1 MIIDIL
7 KFLGTN
13 EIVLGI
19 ASLLGIVGF
28 ALTVLVSIR
37 TAKIS
42 KILKYNQVTSQYNKE
57 RLAFQRTFEGHRK
70 SIVED
75 EIKSNKLLKDI
86 LQNIE
91 AYRLKFGEIM
101 SLKEKITLF
110 FFSQLLKKESN
121 KVDYNKVSNY
131 LAAISGRLS
140 KKEDTRNG

>member
-28 ALTVLVSIR
+28 ALTVFVSIR

-110 FFSQLLKKESN
+110 FFSQHLKKESDR
-121 KVDYNKVSNY
+121 VDYNKVSNY
-131 LAAISGRLS
+131 LATISGRLS

>member
-19 ASLLGIVGF
+19 ASLLGIAGF
-28 ALTVLVSIR
+28 VLTVFVSIR

-42 KILKYNQVTSQYNKE
+42 KILKYNQVTSQYNRE
-57 RLAFQRTFEGHRK
+57 RLGFQKTFEGHRK

-75 EIKSNKLLKDI
+75 EIKTDKLLKDI
-86 LQNIE
+86 LQNVE
-91 AYRLKFGEIM
+91 EYRAKFDEIM

-110 FFSQLLKKESN
+110 RFSHILKKETE
-121 KVDYNKVSNY
+121 KVNYNKVSNY
-131 LAAISGRLS
+131 LASLSGRLS

>member
-28 ALTVLVSIR
+28 GLTVFVSIR

-75 EIKSNKLLKDI
+75 GIQSNKLLKDI

-91 AYRLKFGEIM
+91 AYRMKFGEIM

-110 FFSQLLKKESN
+110 FFSQLLRKESD

-140 KKEDTRNG
+140 KKEDARNG

>member
-28 ALTVLVSIR
+28 ALTVFVSIR

-91 AYRLKFGEIM
+91 AYRLKFCEIM

-110 FFSQLLKKESN
+110 FFSQHLKKESGR
-121 KVDYNKVSNY
+121 VDYNKVSNY

>member
-1 MIIDIL
+1 MIADMF

-19 ASLLGIVGF
+19 ASLVGIVGF
-28 ALTVLVSIR
+28 VLTVLVSIR

-42 KILKYNQVTSQYNKE
+42 KILKFNQVTSQYNRE

-75 EIKSNKLLKDI
+75 GIKSNKLLKDI
-86 LQNIE
+86 LKNTE
-91 AYRLKFGEIM
+91 EYRVKFGEIM
-101 SLKEKITLF
+101 SLKEKFTLF
-110 FFSQLLKKESN
+110 MFSQLLKKESD

-131 LAAISGRLS
+131 LASLSGRLS
-140 KKEDTRNG
+140 KKEDVRNG

>member
-28 ALTVLVSIR
+28 ALTVFVSIR

-110 FFSQLLKKESN
+110 FFSQLLKKESD

-131 LAAISGRLS
+131 LATISGRLS

>member
-19 ASLLGIVGF
+19 ASLFGIIGF
-28 ALTVLVSIR
+28 VLTVFVSIR

-42 KILKYNQVTSQYNKE
+42 KVLKYNQITSQYNKE
-57 RLAFQRTFEGHRK
+57 RLAFQKTFGGHRK

-75 EIKSNKLLKDI
+75 GIKSNKLLKDI
-86 LQNIE
+86 LQNTE
-91 AYRLKFGEIM
+91 EYRIKFGEIM
-101 SLKEKITLF
+101 SIKEKFTLYR
-110 FFSQLLKKESN
+110 FSRILKKESD

-131 LAAISGRLS
+131 LASLSGRLS

>member
-1 MIIDIL
+1 ML

-19 ASLLGIVGF
+19 ASLTGIAGF
-28 ALTVLVSIR
+28 ILTVFVSIR
-37 TAKIS
+37 TVKIS

-57 RLAFQRTFEGHRK
+57 RLAFQRTFKGHRK

-75 EIKSNKLLKDI
+75 GIKSNKLLKDI

-91 AYRLKFGEIM
+91 EYRTKFGEIM
-101 SLKEKITLF
+101 PLREKITLF
-110 FFSQLLKKESN
+110 RFSLLLKKETD

-131 LAAISGRLS
+131 LASLSGRLA
-140 KKEDTRNG
+140 KKENTRNG

>member
-28 ALTVLVSIR
+28 ALTVFVSIR

-110 FFSQLLKKESN
+110 FFSQLLKKESD

>member
-1 MIIDIL
+1 MIIEVL

-19 ASLLGIVGF
+19 ASLTGIGGF
-28 ALTVLVSIR
+28 ILTVFISIR
-37 TAKIS
+37 TSKIS

-75 EIKSNKLLKDI
+75 GIKSDKLLKDI

-91 AYRLKFGEIM
+91 EYRAKFDEIL
-101 SLKEKITLF
+101 SPKDKITLF
-110 FFSQLLKKESN
+110 RFSQILKKETE
-121 KVDYNKVSNY
+121 KVNYNKVSNY
-131 LAAISGRLS
+131 LASLSGRLS

>member
-28 ALTVLVSIR
+28 ALTVFVSIR

-110 FFSQLLKKESN
+110 FFSQHLKKESDR
-121 KVDYNKVSNY
+121 VDYNKVSNY

>member
-28 ALTVLVSIR
+28 GLTVFVSIR

-75 EIKSNKLLKDI
+75 GIRSNKLLKDI
-86 LQNIE
+86 LQNTE
-91 AYRLKFGEIM
+91 AYRIKFGEIM
-101 SLKEKITLF
+101 PLSEKVMLF
-110 FFSQLLKKESN
+110 FFSLLLKKESN

-131 LAAISGRLS
+131 LASLSGRLS
-140 KKEDTRNG
+140 KKEDMRNG

>member
-1 MIIDIL
+1 MTIDIL
-7 KFLGTN
+7 KFFGTN
-13 EIVLGI
+13 EIVLGV

-28 ALTVLVSIR
+28 ALTVFVSIR

-75 EIKSNKLLKDI
+75 GIKSNKLLKDI

-91 AYRLKFGEIM
+91 AYRMKFGEIM
-101 SLKEKITLF
+101 SIKEKVTLF
-110 FFSQLLKKESN
+110 CFSQLLKKESD

>member
-28 ALTVLVSIR
+28 ALTVFVSIR

-110 FFSQLLKKESN
+110 FFSQLLKKESD
-121 KVDYNKVSNY
+121 KVDYNKASNY
-131 LAAISGRLS
+131 LATISGRLS

>member
-7 KFLGTN
+7 KFFGTN
-13 EIVLGI
+13 EIVLGV

-28 ALTVLVSIR
+28 ALTVFVSIR

-75 EIKSNKLLKDI
+75 GIKSNKLLKDI

-91 AYRLKFGEIM
+91 AYRMKFGEIM
-101 SLKEKITLF
+101 SIKEKVTLF
-110 FFSQLLKKESN
+110 CFSQLLKKESD